1 MYMNVFSTIIHLK
14 FENPLLNNIKELY
27 LKPNKNIHYTNQSY
41 LNYYTE
47 VYNSNIILRFNG
59 FYKDQY
65 FIVLIDLIDKKQN
78 NITHNNHILIMKV
91 DWSFIKLNNEIHLYQ
106 INIIKNKKYK
116 YFYLPLRK
124 FLENNNDLSIED
136 ILLIHEC
143 IHYNLKI
150 YYKNEEI
157 TENQEIEDKNLNS
170 TLNSS
175 SNSVNSKDIINNKF
189 TNNKFTNNKFTNNK
203 FINNKFINNKFT
215 NNKYIYT
222 IQNKVQNKFKNF
234 MSLFQDDED
243 IVKDINHS

>member
-1 MYMNVFSTIIHLK
+1 MYMNVFSSIIHLK

-27 LKPNKNIHYTNQSY
+27 LKPNKNIYYTNQSY

-91 DWSFIKLNNEIHLYQ
+91 DWSFIKVNNEIYLYQ

-143 IHYNLKI
+143 IHYNLKM

-157 TENQEIEDKNLNS
+157 EENQEIEDKNLNS
-170 TLNSS
+170 
-175 SNSVNSKDIINNKF
+175 KD
-189 TNNKFTNNKFTNNK
+189 
-203 FINNKFINNKFT
+203 INNKFINNKFT
-215 NNKYIYT
+215 NNKLFHS

-234 MSLFQDDED
+234 ISLFQDDED